1 MMTAMTSR
9 LGLAFVLGVSVVGGA
24 QTMPRDQ
31 PGPGD
36 AVVKHADAPI
46 VIVRPVVDKGAGQV
60 RLPGAFW
67 NQHMTSWV
75 EVAMCGRPSDFLHE
89 TIVCVT
95 TTKAILMEAL
105 RAAGCHDA
113 DEWVTGVED
122 FPKIR
127 GDQVMIELRVT
138 RAGKVETYSLDEL
151 LEYEGWGVAQGP
163 YGWMYKGEPGEEN
176 SKLKTQNSKPLEDGG
191 EESDRTKIVRDD
203 PQIALVLKGIQHF
216 SQSFAEHPLA
226 YDDWIYPMMRYG
238 RNTKLLPM
246 AVYDSNGDVPV
257 EVVIR
262 KVTEEEL
269 LTESAR
275 VWHDRAFAAYMLQQM
290 ATAKA
295 VDVEKAELW
304 GLLPEVK
311 KLSEV
316 PAEKRDAL
324 REGKVFGRA
333 GVLAAKIEAGYAEL
347 DAAWGVW
354 ACEHPQF
361 ESSDAKEL
369 EELRLETGQWKTHL
383 TLRRER
389 ADQLAVAVDAAFDA
403 KQLAYQPE
411 NTLKLQHL
419 RGVEIAARSAAL
431 LAENQQP
438 REFWKAEDARLD
450 RKTDPRADWIR
461 QIDTQVALNDARS
474 AAGASGVAYGKA
486 LRDADAEGTPALTA
500 LQNQYA
506 GDMQKMTL
514 ADLRLR
520 LANVDFEI
528 SKREGFT
535 DDPDLPK
542 LQVEKKA
549 IEQSLKDAGEKAG
562 AAK

>member
-1 MMTAMTSR
+1 MTSR
-9 LGLAFVLGVSVVGGA
+9 VGMCFVLGLSVAGGGAA

-46 VIVRPVVDKGAGQV
+46 VIVQPTVDKAAGEI

-95 TTKAILMEAL
+95 TTKAIVMQAL

-127 GDQVMIELRVT
+127 GDQLMIELRVT

-163 YGWMYKGEPGEEN
+163 YGWMYKGDPGETPAA
-176 SKLKTQNSKPLEDGG
+176 SRPAYATPPD
-191 EESDRTKIVRDD
+191 ESDRTKIVRDD

-238 RNTKLLPM
+238 RNAKLLPM

-269 LTESAR
+269 LTESAK
-275 VWHDRAFAAYMLQQM
+275 VWHDAAFSAYILQQM
-290 ATAKA
+290 PAAKG
-295 VDVEKAELW
+295 VDAAKAELW

-311 KLSEV
+311 KLSDV
-316 PAEKRDAL
+316 PAEKRDVL

-333 GVLAAKIEAGYAEL
+333 GVLAAQIEAGYAAL

-354 ACEHPQF
+354 ASEYPQF
-361 ESSDAKEL
+361 EATDPMEL
-369 EELRLETGQWKTHL
+369 QELRLETAQWKSHL

-389 ADQLAVAVDAAFDA
+389 AVQLAIATAAAFDA
-403 KQLAYQPE
+403 KESAQQPASAT
-411 NTLKLQHL
+411 NTAKQQQL

-431 LAENQQP
+431 LAENEQP
-438 REFWKAEDARLD
+438 REFWKAEDVRLD
-450 RKTDPRADWIR
+450 RKNDPRVDWIR
-461 QIDTQVALNDARS
+461 QIDTEVALTDAKA

-486 LRDADAEGTPALTA
+486 LQSAGGGATVPLAS

-506 GDMQKMTL
+506 ADMQKMTRAEL
-514 ADLRLR
+514 QLR

-542 LQVEKKA
+542 LQAEKKA
-549 IEQSLKDAGEKAG
+549 IEESLKDAGK
-562 AAK
+562 